1 MLRTVSAL
9 PLRQT
14 VRPSEANIVPSAAA
28 IHIWR
33 SEGGHGVQQKVLIVG
48 GGIAGLSA
56 AWALAKRGVAVE
68 LFEQGSLPNPRAS
81 SYDEHRITRHA
92 YGRMEGYAHLMP
104 EAFRIWEQLW
114 QAIGTSHYDPC
125 GVVYFLRDDTG
136 WYDGVS
142 RSLTAL
148 GVGYRDIPLDDI
160 PGRFPMVNAAG
171 LWRVVETD
179 QAGMLFPMR
188 ILTDM
193 VVLLARLGVTLHANA
208 LVSAVDPERG
218 TVVADGVTY
227 EGDTVIVAA
236 GAWADRLVPSLRADV
251 VPSRQAVLY
260 LAPPPALAQ
269 AWAEA
274 PVMIDVSSKGGTYTL
289 PPHRGT
295 RLKIGD
301 HLFSRRGDPEEDRL
315 ATELDLERLW
325 PAAASAYSDFDRYTV
340 LERKACF
347 YTVHDDEQFQVRP
360 IGPAGWVI
368 SACSGHG
375 FKLGSLMGE
384 LVARAIVGEMKAA
397 DVPDLAAGRVLTP
410 PWR

>member
-1 MLRTVSAL
+1 M
-9 PLRQT
+9 
-14 VRPSEANIVPSAAA
+14 
-28 IHIWR
+28 
-33 SEGGHGVQQKVLIVG
+33 QQKVLIVG

-104 EAFRIWEQLW
+104 EAFRIWDQLW

-125 GVVYFLRDDTG
+125 GAVYFLRDDTG
-136 WYDGVS
+136 WYNVVS
-142 RSLTAL
+142 RSLTAMDI
-148 GVGYRDIPLDDI
+148 GYRDIPLDDI
-160 PGRFPMVNAAG
+160 PRRFPMVNPAG

-193 VVLLARLGVTLHANA
+193 VVLLARLGVTLHANVQ
-208 LVSAVDPERG
+208 VSDVDPGRG
-218 TVVADGVTY
+218 TLIADGVTHSA
-227 EGDTVIVAA
+227 DTVIVAA
-236 GAWADRLVPSLRADV
+236 GAWADRLVPSLRDAV

-269 AWAEA
+269 AWADA
-274 PVMIDVSSKGGTYTL
+274 PVMLDVGAKGGTYTL

-301 HLFSRRGDPEEDRL
+301 HVFSRTGDPDEDRF
-315 ATELDLERLW
+315 ATDRDLERLW
-325 PAAASAYSDFDRYTV
+325 PAAAATYRDFASYTV

-347 YTVHDDEQFQVRP
+347 YTVNDHEEFQVRP

-384 LVARAIVGEMKAA
+384 LVTRAITGEMPAA
-397 DVPDLAAGRVLTP
+397 EVPDLAAGRVIDP

>member
-1 MLRTVSAL
+1 MS
-9 PLRQT
+9 
-14 VRPSEANIVPSAAA
+14 
-28 IHIWR
+28 
-33 SEGGHGVQQKVLIVG
+33 QKVLIVG

-68 LFEQGSLPNPRAS
+68 LFEQGPLPNPRAS

-104 EAFRIWEQLW
+104 EAFRVWAELW
-114 QAIGTSHYDPC
+114 TAIGTTHYDPC

-136 WYDGVS
+136 WYDGAS
-142 RSLTAL
+142 RSLDAMDI
-148 GVGYRDIPLDDI
+148 GYRDIPLDDVAR
-160 PGRFPMVNAAG
+160 RFPMVNPDG

-179 QAGMLFPMR
+179 QAGMLFPVR

-193 VVLLARLGVTLHANA
+193 VILLARLGVGLHTNS
-208 LVSAVDPERG
+208 LVSDVDPARG
-218 TVVADGVTY
+218 TLVADGVTY
-227 EGDTVIVAA
+227 SGDVVIVAA
-236 GAWADRLVPSLRADV
+236 GAWADRLVPSLREDV

-274 PVMIDVSSKGGTYTL
+274 PVMIDIATNGGVYTL

-301 HLFSRRGDPEEDRL
+301 HVFSCSGDPDEDRL
-315 ATELDLERLW
+315 ATTRDLERLW
-325 PAAASAYSDFDRYTV
+325 PAAHAAYLNMDDYTV

-347 YTVHDDEQFQVRP
+347 YTVHEHEQFQVRP
-360 IGPAGWVI
+360 IGAAGWVI

-384 LVARAIVGEMKAA
+384 LVARAITGEMVAG
-397 DVPDLAAGRVLTP
+397 DVPDLAAGRVLSP
-410 PWR
+410 VWRRAS